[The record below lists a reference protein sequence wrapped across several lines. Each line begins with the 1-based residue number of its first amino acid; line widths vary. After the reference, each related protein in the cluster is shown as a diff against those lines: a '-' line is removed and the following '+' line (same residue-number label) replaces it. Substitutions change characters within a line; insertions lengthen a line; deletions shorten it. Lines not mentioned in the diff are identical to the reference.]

1 MAEEIHV
8 AKTKTL
14 ADSIYTAI
22 KGGADFAEIAK
33 KYGQTGE
40 ATWISSANYEG
51 AQVDGDN
58 GYFIF
63 IFHSFFIHHLQ
74 DNVCLS
80 QSEVSQLILTQ
91 SSDGCN
97 ILQIITIH
105 LSTFIVGRRNPCCQ
119 DQDFGWQYLHSH

>member
-1 MAEEIHV
+1 MVLTIMYRTIQSILSRNWPLLLCLTPFSIVRFKVVAEDA

-58 GYFIF
+58 
-63 IFHSFFIHHLQ
+63 LK
-74 DNVCLS
+74 
-80 QSEVSQLILTQ
+80 
-91 SSDGCN
+91 
-97 ILQIITIH
+97 ILQPSLLWVRMSWLTSLWDRQT
-105 LSTFIVGRRNPCCQ
+105 LSCK
-119 DQDFGWQYLHSH
+119 

>member
-1 MAEEIHV
+1 MDSVKVGGVYGPYYNASDNTINSFKKLASAAMPDSIQYRQIQVVAEDA

-58 GYFIF
+58 
-63 IFHSFFIHHLQ
+63 
-74 DNVCLS
+74 
-80 QSEVSQLILTQ
+80 
-91 SSDGCN
+91 
-97 ILQIITIH
+97 
-105 LSTFIVGRRNPCCQ
+105 
-119 DQDFGWQYLHSH
+119 